1 MGKNMGKRILWMI
14 TGNVLLGVG
23 CGFFRVAELGMDAYS
38 SLVLGLS
45 DLTGI
50 QFGTT
55 MLILN
60 SMLLVVMLFM
70 DIRHIGAGTIVNL
83 VIVGYISD
91 AIYWLVRDYIGYRPE
106 GFTQSLF
113 LVVALLLVG
122 LGIALYTT
130 PELGNSPYDDMG
142 FIIEGRSR
150 GRIKLHF
157 ARIISDM
164 VSLVAGIAFALVS
177 GQSVFRV
184 AGVGTLCSAVFTGF
198 LIGIFKKYL
207 AIPLIWGRKKHG
219 EKATD

>member
-14 TGNVLLGVG
+14 IGNVLLGLG
-23 CGFFRVAELGMDAYS
+23 CGCFRVAELGMDAYS

-60 SMLLVVMLFM
+60 SMLLVVMLFL

-83 VIVGYISD
+83 VIIGYISD
-91 AIYWLVRDYIGYRPE
+91 AVYWLIRDWIGYRPD
-106 GFTQSLF
+106 GFPQSFF
-113 LVVALLLVG
+113 LIAALLLVG

-142 FIIEGRSR
+142 FIIEGRSK

-164 VSLVAGIAFALVS
+164 VCLVAGVIFALVS
-177 GQSVFRV
+177 GQSIFRV
-184 AGVGTLCSAVFTGF
+184 VGIGTVCSAVLTGF
-198 LIGIFKKYL
+198 MIGIFKKYL
-207 AIPLIWGRKKHG
+207 AVPLIWGRKKHG
-219 EKATD
+219 EEATD